1 MAQTCCVTCGASLDV
16 RPTRLAARVLTERAW
31 SMACSASVL
40 SAPGL
45 SDKLDGACAVL
56 GVQEEQALAGAKQK
70 PGRKSNTHA
79 GLSGSLLCKFLNT
92 SRA

>member
-1 MAQTCCVTCGASLDV
+1 M
-16 RPTRLAARVLTERAW
+16 
-31 SMACSASVL
+31 L

-56 GVQEEQALAGAKQK
+56 AAQEEQALAGAKQK
-70 PGRKSNTHA
+70 AECRSSAHA
-79 GLSGSLLCKFLNT
+79 ELSGSLLCKFLNT